1 MHVFAL
7 MVYLGYG
14 EGRTLISEGMYFMRI
29 DVCNRVASEMVKRYS
44 SHGIHLDDRVVAYCI
59 VEELPIDSKATIY

>member
-14 EGRTLISEGMYFMRI
+14 EGRTLISEGMYFMKI
-29 DVCNRVASEMVKRYS
+29 DVCNRVAS
-44 SHGIHLDDRVVAYCI
+44 DRVVAYCVI
-59 VEELPIDSKATIY
+59 KDLPIDSKATIY

>member
-1 MHVFAL
+1 MK
-7 MVYLGYG
+7 
-14 EGRTLISEGMYFMRI
+14 I

-59 VEELPIDSKATIY
+59 VEELPVDSKATIY